1 MESLMPWNNAD
12 MVRLSLIL
20 PVEPGDT
27 TVGPVAEAAR
37 QALDDAGIDTEV
49 IFATDSAFDRRQLA
63 IDDNARVIETADR
76 GRCASA
82 LAALDQT
89 NAPFAVILDPSRGY
103 ETTEVV
109 SVAKRLLDDQADLVV
124 ASRRLRFDRP
134 STFTAHVARRFIG
147 STDPLAGLIGVT
159 RPAFAGARKD
169 FLAVGALYTLE
180 LLAKVS
186 GESIDVPCA
195 SPARSGRS
203 AWIGLDDLRHAK
215 RLADHRFGNF
225 SRLIQF
231 CVVGASGMIVD
242 LSLYAL
248 FQWVFARTALS
259 GRAAPLLGPLD
270 LAVAAFL
277 AVAVA
282 LCWNFSLNRRLTFSY
297 ARHGSAIRQFVTY
310 ILSNA
315 LAVSLN
321 LTLRLTLPRVV
332 PFFNAHRLAAAVV
345 GVVTATGLSFSMS
358 RWFVF
363 SHAKAKP
370 PASAPLQVDRPRL
383 LEADAPRNEPT
394 AVL

>member
-1 MESLMPWNNAD
+1 MESLMPWSID
-12 MVRLSLIL
+12 HMVRLSLIL

-27 TVGPVAEAAR
+27 AVGPAAEAIR

-49 IFATDSAFDRRQLA
+49 IFASDSAVDRRKLA
-63 IDDNARVIETADR
+63 IDDHTRVIETVDR

-82 LAALDQT
+82 LTALDQT
-89 NAPFAVILDPSRGY
+89 DAPFAVILDPSRGY
-103 ETTEVV
+103 ETSEVV
-109 SVAKRLLDDQADLVV
+109 SVAKRLLEDQADLVI

-134 STFTAHVARRFIG
+134 ATLRAHVARRIAG
-147 STDPLAGLIGVT
+147 STDPLSGLIGVT
-159 RPAFAGARKD
+159 RPAFAGARED
-169 FLAVGALYTLE
+169 FLAVGSLYTLE

-186 GESIDVPCA
+186 GDSIDVPCA
-195 SPARSGRS
+195 SPGRSGRS
-203 AWIGLDDLRHAK
+203 KWIGLNDLRHAK

-231 CVVGASGMIVD
+231 CAVGASGMVID

-248 FQWVFARTALS
+248 FQWVFAHTALA
-259 GRAAPLLGPLD
+259 GRIAPLLGPLD

-277 AVAVA
+277 AVAIA

-297 ARHGSAIRQFVTY
+297 ARHGSIVRQFVTY
-310 ILSNA
+310 VFSNA
-315 LAVSLN
+315 VAVSLN

-370 PASAPLQVDRPRL
+370 PTSASHQGDAPCL
-383 LEADAPRNEPT
+383 LDADAHRNEPT
-394 AVL
+394 AAL